1 MTASA
6 NAPFQ
11 APVKVC
17 PNCGAQAQT
26 VDMKCPNCGKKY
38 KKKSPVLKILLG
50 IVVLIILLVAGC
62 TALVG
67 GAVNEAVNSYNE
79 DQAKSAI
86 SQDTFD
92 AIQLGATRADVD
104 AAVAPAVPQDTQEF
118 TQEGVLDEAQISSS
132 CIYFNREGGE
142 FGDIFQLCFDGD
154 SLSSKNSY

>member
-1 MTASA
+1 MTTSYT
-6 NAPFQ
+6 

-50 IVVLIILLVAGC
+50 VVILLVLIVAGC

-79 DQAKSAI
+79 EQAASAI
-86 SQDTFD
+86 SRETFD
-92 AIQLGATRADVD
+92 AIQIGATRAEVD
-104 AAVAPAVPQDTQEF
+104 TAVAPAVPQNTQEF

-132 CIYFNREGGE
+132 CIYFNLEGGE
-142 FGDIFQLCFDGD
+142 FGDILQFCFDGD
-154 SLSSKNSY
+154 RLSSKNSY

>member
-1 MTASA
+1 VT
-6 NAPFQ
+6 APFA

-17 PNCGAQAQT
+17 PHCGAQAQT

-50 IVVLIILLVAGC
+50 IVVLMVLVVGGC

-79 DQAKSAI
+79 EQAKSAI
-86 SQDTFD
+86 SQETFD
-92 AIQLGATRADVD
+92 AIPIGATRAQVD
-104 AAVAPAVPQDTQEF
+104 EAVAPAVPQDTQEF
-118 TQEGVLDEAQISSS
+118 TQEGVLDEAQINSS

-154 SLSSKNSY
+154 SLASKSSY